1 MYEIHKTWNSD
12 GFGSRICRALSGF
25 VSVPSLQTKSDELKT
40 ENRGCGKTFWTLLPH
55 NSDLLNLKSS
65 IGGPLKYFVY
75 RIDKPDSEAL
85 RAKTRPAHLEYAEKI
100 RDKLVFAGPTL
111 SEDGS
116 KMTASVWIIEADS
129 FDEAE
134 AITRQ
139 DPFEKVD
146 LFESKEIH
154 RFMQVIPEE

>member
-1 MYEIHKTWNSD
+1 
-12 GFGSRICRALSGF
+12 
-25 VSVPSLQTKSDELKT
+25 LK
-40 ENRGCGKTFWTLLPH
+40 FF
-55 NSDLLNLKSS
+55 
-65 IGGPLKYFVY
+65 IY

-85 RAKTRPAHLEYAEKI
+85 RTKTRPAHLEYAEKI
-100 RDKLVFAGPTL
+100 KDKLVFAGPTL

-129 FDEAE
+129 VDEAE

-154 RFMQVIPEE
+154 LFMQVIPEE